1 MDMTTSY
8 SEMSQQDGPQLCL
21 WSPECWIYSRYEFM
35 KNQSNTSSVISSQAI
50 IDITN
55 DSEFNDLE
63 KFQLDDD
70 DWKLLKDYKRI
81 LRVWIY
87 VYNNIY

>member
-1 MDMTTSY
+1 
-8 SEMSQQDGPQLCL
+8 
-21 WSPECWIYSRYEFM
+21 M
-35 KNQSNTSSVISSQAI
+35 KNQNNTSLVISSQAI

-55 DSEFNDLE
+55 DSEFSDLE

-87 VYNNIY
+87 VYNNIC

>member
-1 MDMTTSY
+1 
-8 SEMSQQDGPQLCL
+8 
-21 WSPECWIYSRYEFM
+21 M

-81 LRVWIY
+81 LRV
-87 VYNNIY
+87 